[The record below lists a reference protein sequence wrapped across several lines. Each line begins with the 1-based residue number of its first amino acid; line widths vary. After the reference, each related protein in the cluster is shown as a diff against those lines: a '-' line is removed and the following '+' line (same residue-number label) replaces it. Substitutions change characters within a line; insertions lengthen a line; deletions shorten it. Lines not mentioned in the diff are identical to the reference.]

1 MVAAMT
7 KADVRARIEEIGIIP
22 AIRLTSEADA
32 RFAAEAIYRAGLPI
46 AEIPM
51 TVPAAL
57 DLIAALLRDFPDMV
71 VGAGTVLDADTAR
84 RAVDAGA
91 RFITSTGMDA
101 AVVGFAS
108 EEDVLVLP
116 GALTPTEIINA
127 WKAGADFV
135 KVFPCAPMG
144 GDSYI
149 KALKIALPQIP
160 LIAGGG
166 VQQHT
171 AGHFITAGASA
182 IGVGKELITH
192 EAIRLRKPEW
202 IQELAHRF
210 MGIVKNARTQT
221 LSANVVTF
229 K

>member
-1 MVAAMT
+1 MT
-7 KADVRARIEEIGIIP
+7 KEEARARIEEIGIIP
-22 AIRLTSEADA
+22 AIRFSSAEDA
-32 RFAAEAIYRAGLPI
+32 RFAAEAIYRAGLPV
-46 AEIPM
+46 AEITM
-51 TVPAAL
+51 TVPGAL
-57 DLIAALLRDFPDMV
+57 DLIASLARDFPDMV

-84 RAVDAGA
+84 RCVEAGA

-101 AVVGFAS
+101 SVVGLAV
-108 EEDVLVLP
+108 EEGTLVLP

-135 KVFPCAPMG
+135 KVFPCAPLG

-149 KALKIALPQIP
+149 RALKTALPQIR

-171 AGHFITAGASA
+171 AGNYIIAGASA
-182 IGVGKELITH
+182 IGVGKELFTH
-192 EAIRLRKPEW
+192 EAIRLRKAEW
-202 IQELAHRF
+202 ILELAHRF
-210 MGIVKNARTQT
+210 MGIVKHARERTT
-221 LSANVVTF
+221 SASVVTF

>member
-1 MVAAMT
+1 MT
-7 KADVRARIEEIGIIP
+7 KEEVRARIEEIGIIP
-22 AIRLTSEADA
+22 AVRLSSTADA
-32 RFAAEAIYRAGLPI
+32 RFAAESIYRAGLTI
-46 AEIPM
+46 AEITM
-51 TVPAAL
+51 TVPGAL
-57 DLIAALLRDFPDMV
+57 DLISALLRDFPDMV

-84 RAVDAGA
+84 RAVEAGA

-101 AVVGFAS
+101 SVVGLAV
-108 EEDVLVLP
+108 EEGVLVLP

-135 KVFPCAPMG
+135 KVFPCAPLG

-149 KALKIALPQIP
+149 KALKTALPQIR

-171 AGHFITAGASA
+171 AGRYISAGASA
-182 IGVGKELITH
+182 IGVGKELITN
-192 EAIRLRKPEW
+192 EAIRRHKQEW
-202 IQELAHRF
+202 ILELVHRF
-210 MGIVKNARTQT
+210 MGIVKNARTHSP
-221 LSANVVTF
+221 SANVVTF

>member
-1 MVAAMT
+1 MT
-7 KADVRARIEEIGIIP
+7 KEAACARIEEIGIIP
-22 AIRLTSEADA
+22 AIRLSTMEDA
-32 RFAAEAIYRAGLPI
+32 RFAADAIYRAGLPI
-46 AEIPM
+46 AEITM
-51 TVPAAL
+51 TVPGSL
-57 DLIAALLRDFPDMV
+57 ELIAALVRDYPDMI
-71 VGAGTVLDADTAR
+71 VGAGTVLDADAAR
-84 RAVDAGA
+84 RAVEAGA

-101 AVVGFAS
+101 TVVGLAV
-108 EEDVLVLP
+108 EEGVPALP

-135 KVFPCAPMG
+135 KVFPCASLG

-149 KALKIALPQIP
+149 RALKVALPQIR

-171 AGHFITAGASA
+171 AGHYITAGASA

-192 EAIRLRKPEW
+192 EAVHLRKPEW
-202 IQELAHRF
+202 ILELAHRF
-210 MGIVKNARTQT
+210 MGIVQNARAHSP
-221 LSANVVTF
+221 SANVVTF

>member
-1 MVAAMT
+1 MT
-7 KADVRARIEEIGIIP
+7 KEEVGARIEEFGIIP
-22 AIRLTSEADA
+22 AIRLSSTADA
-32 RFAAEAIYRAGLPI
+32 RFAAEAVYRAGLPI
-46 AEIPM
+46 AEITM
-51 TVPAAL
+51 TVPGAL
-57 DLIAALLRDFPDMV
+57 ALISVLLRDFPDMV

-84 RAVDAGA
+84 HAVDA
-91 RFITSTGMDA
+91 S
-101 AVVGFAS
+101 VVGLAV
-108 EEDVLVLP
+108 EEGVLVLP

-135 KVFPCAPMG
+135 KVFPCSPLG

-149 KALKIALPQIP
+149 RALKVALPQIR

-171 AGHFITAGASA
+171 AGHYITAGASA

-192 EAIRLRKPEW
+192 EAIHLRKAEW
-202 IQELAHRF
+202 ILELAHRF
-210 MGIVKNARTQT
+210 MGIVKNARAHTP
-221 LSANVVTF
+221 SANVVTF

>member
-1 MVAAMT
+1 MT
-7 KADVRARIEEIGIIP
+7 KEEVRARIEEFGIIP
-22 AIRLTSEADA
+22 AIRLSSIDEA

-46 AEIPM
+46 AEIPL
-51 TVPAAL
+51 TVPGAL
-57 DLIAALLRDFPDMV
+57 ELISALLRDFPDMV

-84 RAVDAGA
+84 RAVIAGA

-101 AVVGFAS
+101 SVVGLAV
-108 EEDVLVLP
+108 EEGVLVMP

-135 KVFPCAPMG
+135 KVFPCAPLG
-144 GDSYI
+144 GDTYI
-149 KALKIALPQIP
+149 RALKAALPQVR

-171 AGHFITAGASA
+171 AGHYISAGASA

-192 EAIRLRKPEW
+192 EAIRLRKQEW
-202 IQELAHRF
+202 ILELAHRF
-210 MGIVKNARTQT
+210 MGIVKNARTHT
-221 LSANVVTF
+221 PSANVVTF